1 MVHFSPDTA
10 SKMAWGELPFSSTAR
25 LPVNS
30 EPNQCI
36 LAPVW
41 YRGGMHRNTSSCLV
55 SWWMASIRADWSRH
69 WCRSRMALGKPVVPE
84 E

>member
-1 MVHFSPDTA
+1 
-10 SKMAWGELPFSSTAR
+10 MALGLLPLSSTAL

-41 YRGGMHRNTSSCLV
+41 YRGGMHRNTSSWVV
-55 SWWMASIRADWSRH
+55 SWWMASMRADWSRAV
-69 WCRSRMALGKPVVPE
+69 CLSRMALGKPVVPE
-84 E
+84 A

>member
-1 MVHFSPDTA
+1 MVHFSWLA
-10 SKMAWGELPFSSTAR
+10 AWKMAEGELPLSSTAL
-25 LPVNS
+25 LPVNR

-41 YRGGMHRNTSSCLV
+41 YRGGMHKNTSSWVV
-55 SWWMASIRADWSRH
+55 SWWMASIRADCIRAV
-69 WCRSRMALGKPVVPE
+69 CLSRMALGKPVVPE